1 MEKQTAVETLVDNLI
16 KLGYLHSKEYG
27 QSPKVT
33 EVIKQA
39 LAMEED
45 QIMNA
50 WVSGVIS
57 EDDMTSKKYY
67 KETYEKS

>member
-1 MEKQTAVETLVDNLI
+1 MEKQTAVEWLLDNI
-16 KLGYLHSKEYG
+16 HYLHSTRWKEII
-27 QSPKVT
+27 
-33 EVIKQA
+33 EQA

-67 KETYEKS
+67 NETYEKS